1 MTRAVD
7 LLKNR
12 FGVSQLYKYDV
23 KQDDEVIL
31 SVYWHPLT
39 IAEREAIQSKSKTD
53 DTNDYAL
60 QMMIEKALD
69 KDGARLFQDGDKAS
83 LRREISAS
91 VLEEIQISMIT
102 IGADKEVKEAKADLK
117 ADNDWKFIFSLAKE
131 LHKTVAELCETLTIE
146 EMIGWAAYAEIEHEE
161 LKKQQEQA
169 QRSSALRGKRR

>member
-7 LLKNR
+7 LLRNK
-12 FGVSQLYKYDV
+12 FGVSQLYKHDV
-23 KQDDEVIL
+23 KQDDEIIL

-39 IAEREAIQSKSKTD
+39 IAERESIQKKTGTD

-91 VLEEIQISMIT
+91 ILEEIQIAMIQV
-102 IGADKEVKEAKADLK
+102 GADKEVKEAKADLK
-117 ADNDWKFIFSLAKE
+117 S
-131 LHKTVAELCETLTIE
+131 
-146 EMIGWAAYAEIEHEE
+146 
-161 LKKQQEQA
+161 
-169 QRSSALRGKRR
+169 